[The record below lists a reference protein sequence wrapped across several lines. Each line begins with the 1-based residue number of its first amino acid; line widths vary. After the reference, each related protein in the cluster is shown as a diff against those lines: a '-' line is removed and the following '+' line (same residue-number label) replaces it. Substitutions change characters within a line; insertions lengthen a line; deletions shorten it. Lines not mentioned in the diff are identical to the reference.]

1 LSEIQF
7 SGREKD
13 IVYIQYTLVKDAQG
27 TEKNRITY
35 RMSQLSKVFM
45 LKRKF
50 MGPGKSLSLSK
61 SPTYAGS

>member
-35 RMSQLSKVFM
+35 RMSQLSKVFL
-45 LKRKF
+45 LKKKF
-50 MGPGKSLSLSK
+50 TGPGKSISFSK